1 MGLHPGMINY
11 KLFATQPNQPA
22 FTNMLETTEPM
33 NDRFG
38 DQSWNHK
45 LYDGVDATTNSYGD
59 TPMDLG
65 KSGGL
70 SSLTNFWAQWGST
83 MSGDSLRDYEGENFI
98 PVPTQSIPYTINDND
113 GPYNI
118 PANP

>member
-1 MGLHPGMINY
+1 
-11 KLFATQPNQPA
+11 
-22 FTNMLETTEPM
+22 M

-38 DQSWNHK
+38 DGSNNHK
-45 LYDGVDATTNSYGD
+45 LYDGLKNGANSHGD

-70 SSLTNFWAQWGST
+70 SSLTNFWAQWSST
-83 MSGDSLRDYEGENFI
+83 MSGDSLRDYEGENFT

-113 GPYNI
+113 GPYDI
-118 PANP
+118 PLNP